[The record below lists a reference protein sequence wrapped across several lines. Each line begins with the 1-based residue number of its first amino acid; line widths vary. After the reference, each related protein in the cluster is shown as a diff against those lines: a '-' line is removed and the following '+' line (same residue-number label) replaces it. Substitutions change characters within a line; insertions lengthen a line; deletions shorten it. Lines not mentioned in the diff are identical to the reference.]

1 MSSFYKNNNLTIM
14 DLLYFFKDKEYS
26 YDKNII
32 NNFINQLNN
41 NDFWLGGQIKLSCDD
56 FINLEL
62 IVRVNE
68 IKKKRLIDYG
78 YPCNSLEMMSVY
90 ASTKQLELI
99 EDMIIK
105 YNDFNRY

>member
-1 MSSFYKNNNLTIM
+1 MSRVDKNNNLTIM
-14 DLLYFFKDKEYS
+14 DLLYFFKDKECS

-41 NDFWLGGQIKLSCDD
+41 NDFWLGGQIKLSCND

-62 IVRVNE
+62 IDHVNE
-68 IKKKRLIDYG
+68 IKKTRLIDYG

-99 EDMIIK
+99 EDMIITYYK
-105 YNDFNRY
+105 FFI